1 MASCVSAP
9 INHISEQSNSSS
21 RPRKDQTSSANVKAL
36 LVNPG
41 PPKLPKSK
49 ISGPIASHDI
59 YENKQSKR
67 QSVSSARARRKLD
80 LGPLMPR
87 ILLLSF

>member
-9 INHISEQSNSSS
+9 INISEQPNSSS

-67 QSVSSARARRKLD
+67 QSLSSARARRKLD

-87 ILLLSF
+87 ILLLIF